1 MKALL
6 RWIFSDVFPKN
17 PLPLSKRFC
26 SLPLYAPSAMRCSR
40 ATCAGYIARD
50 TWALQHN
57 PPFKHISINDGQIDE
72 LLPLEELLNQLW
84 HHEFHLRSIWLNI
97 ILKIFVQHIYFN
109 HTTPMKQSLKT
120 LSLEDL
126 RFPTKCAPRKALFSP
141 KSWSSPCSIYFLIR
155 YGHSLVYSLFD
166 QTSKYP
172 QHLPHWIIFENFISR
187 RFQIPKRGPPVMK
200 IICPG
205 QLLLTLFTIEGEWV
219 IQHQTQN
226 LMIIG
231 THPFSYSC
239 VFSCIFEF
247 PRPKYDTPPTT
258 KVSCPFK
265 HYE

>member
-50 TWALQHN
+50 AWALQHN

-126 RFPTKCAPRKALFSP
+126 RFPTKCVPKKKSALLTEVLKQPLFNILFNQIRS
-141 KSWSSPCSIYFLIR
+141 FL
-155 YGHSLVYSLFD
+155 SLFFIW
-166 QTSKYP
+166 SIIKYP

-187 RFQIPKRGPPVMK
+187 RFQIPKRAP
-200 IICPG
+200 
-205 QLLLTLFTIEGEWV
+205 L
-219 IQHQTQN
+219 
-226 LMIIG
+226 
-231 THPFSYSC
+231 SYHK
-239 VFSCIFEF
+239 
-247 PRPKYDTPPTT
+247 P
-258 KVSCPFK
+258 
-265 HYE
+265 

>member
-50 TWALQHN
+50 AWALQHN

-109 HTTPMKQSLKT
+109 HTTLMKQSLKT

-126 RFPTKCAPRKALFSP
+126 RFPTKCAPKKSALLTEVLKQPLLNILFNQIRS
-141 KSWSSPCSIYFLIR
+141 FL
-155 YGHSLVYSLFD
+155 SLF
-166 QTSKYP
+166 
-172 QHLPHWIIFENFISR
+172 FICSN
-187 RFQIPKRGPPVMK
+187 I
-200 IICPG
+200 
-205 QLLLTLFTIEGEWV
+205 
-219 IQHQTQN
+219 
-226 LMIIG
+226 
-231 THPFSYSC
+231 
-239 VFSCIFEF
+239 
-247 PRPKYDTPPTT
+247 
-258 KVSCPFK
+258 
-265 HYE
+265 